1 VAEFFLDIPVSSTK
15 EEIRPPGRNPGAPEP
30 AVTRPPNRDGILLPP
45 PLELNPLLP
54 PLELSP
60 LLPPVDRFLG
70 TEGEKSEISVLGLCM
85 GVTLVRVGWS
95 LSLVFTRRWTKRII
109 LKKIQLNKE

>member
-1 VAEFFLDIPVSSTK
+1 LLSGRIFLDIPVSSTK
-15 EEIRPPGRNPGAPEP
+15 EEIRPPGRNPAAPEP
-30 AVTRPPNRDGILLPP
+30 AATRPPNRDAILLPPPLELNPLLP

-70 TEGEKSEISVLGLCM
+70 TEGEKRENSGLGLCVWM
-85 GVTLVRVGWS
+85 
-95 LSLVFTRRWTKRII
+95 
-109 LKKIQLNKE
+109 